1 MVLWPFVSKEDILYF
16 KILKYKQL
24 CFFWITIKWTNVVIG
39 QDIVKNEILRN
50 LCNNTIESL
59 EQFCIVWFF
68 LPEPGTLS
76 EKEIQK
82 NRLIFYRKPL
92 LNNIAI
98 KSFQSNGSLKTC
110 VVKYERNATCLKDK
124 TAMVEK
130 RQVLVWAVVAA
141 ASNY

>member
-1 MVLWPFVSKEDILYF
+1 MLLLG
-16 KILKYKQL
+16 KILSKMKFCETALETCAIIQSSHWNNFAL
-24 CFFWITIKWTNVVIG
+24 CDFFFTRT
-39 QDIVKNEILRN
+39 RN
-50 LCNNTIESL
+50 FIRKRN
-59 EQFCIVWFF
+59 
-68 LPEPGTLS
+68 
-76 EKEIQK
+76 KK

-110 VVKYERNATCLKDK
+110 VVKNERNATCLKDK

>member
-1 MVLWPFVSKEDILYF
+1 MLLLG
-16 KILKYKQL
+16 KILSKMKFCETALETCAIIQSSHWNNFAL
-24 CFFWITIKWTNVVIG
+24 C
-39 QDIVKNEILRN
+39 D
-50 LCNNTIESL
+50 
-59 EQFCIVWFF
+59 FF
-68 LPEPGTLS
+68 LPELGTLS

-110 VVKYERNATCLKDK
+110 VVKNERNATCLKDK

>member
-1 MVLWPFVSKEDILYF
+1 MCD
-16 KILKYKQL
+16 
-24 CFFWITIKWTNVVIG
+24 
-39 QDIVKNEILRN
+39 
-50 LCNNTIESL
+50 
-59 EQFCIVWFF
+59 FF

-82 NRLIFYRKPL
+82 NRLIFYRKPP

-110 VVKYERNATCLKDK
+110 VVKNERNATCLKDK